1 MSSTPTSLFWYPG
14 HELALPRIVRAENC
28 HLFDD
33 QGKRYVDLESGVW
46 CTVLGHRH
54 PRIRQTIGKQ
64 FDRIA
69 HSGFGYSCEVV
80 ARAAEDLLALLD
92 FNGGRCVFL
101 CSGSEAVEFA
111 VRTARMAML
120 QPRMLTF
127 ADSYFGAYGA
137 AHSKAPEKWFL
148 FDWLPCCD
156 CPPERTC
163 DAACER
169 WGLIP
174 FDSIGG
180 FLFEPGSSGGLVRFA
195 PPKLI
200 DSIVTAVRAQGGLV
214 AVNEVTTGMGRTG
227 AWFGHQHYHLVPD
240 IVALGKGLGNG
251 YPVSATAVAPQVLAA
266 IGDREIAYAQSHQND
281 PMGAAVVRE
290 VIAIIQEA
298 DLIERGRRI
307 GARLQEGLEAIRERT
322 GRLATIRSRG
332 VMLAVELK
340 DAPGAGRITRIHRD
354 LVHRGYL
361 VGRRPGR
368 SVFRIDPALTIAR
381 EDVEG
386 FLAALEAV
394 LAGEDGRVQP

>member
-1 MSSTPTSLFWYPG
+1 MPSAPASLFWYPG
-14 HELALPRIVRAENC
+14 HELVLPRIVRAENC

-46 CTVLGHRH
+46 CTALGHRH
-54 PRIRQTIGKQ
+54 PRIRGILLKQ

-92 FNGGRCVFL
+92 FIGGRCVFL

-111 VRTARMAML
+111 VRTARMAMPR
-120 QPRMLTF
+120 PRMLTF
-127 ADSYFGAYGA
+127 ADSYFGAYGS
-137 AHSKAPEKWFL
+137 AHSKAPEEWVL
-148 FDWLPCCD
+148 FDWLPCGD

-169 WGLIP
+169 WALIP

-180 FLFEPGSSGGLVRFA
+180 FLFEPGSSGGLVRCA

-227 AWFGHQHYHLVPD
+227 AWFGHHHYHLVPD
-240 IVALGKGLGNG
+240 IVALGKGIGNG
-251 YPVSATAVAPQVLAA
+251 YPVSAAAVAPQVLAV
-266 IGDREIAYAQSHQND
+266 IGDREIAFAQSHQND
-281 PMGAAVVRE
+281 PLGAAVVRE

-298 DLIERGRRI
+298 DLIQRGRRI

-322 GRLATIRSRG
+322 GRIAAIRSRG

-340 DAPGAGRITRIHRD
+340 DAPRTGRIARIHRD
-354 LVHRGYL
+354 LAHRGYL

-381 EDVEG
+381 QDVEG
-386 FLAALEAV
+386 FLTALEAV
-394 LAGEDGRVQP
+394 LAGDNGRTR